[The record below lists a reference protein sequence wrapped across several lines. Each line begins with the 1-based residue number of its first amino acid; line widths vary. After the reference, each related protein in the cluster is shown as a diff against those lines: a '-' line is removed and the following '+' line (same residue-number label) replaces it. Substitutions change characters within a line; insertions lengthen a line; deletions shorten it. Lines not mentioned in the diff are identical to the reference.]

1 MTRAPFG
8 RPSVMSAAERVERK
22 PAWWTLI
29 FLAVVLI
36 AAGASWLLLPLREW
50 LGLFERWIT
59 GLGAWGVALFA
70 LIYILATI
78 SLAPEWPL
86 TIAAGLLYGAWGF
99 PITLVTATSAASLA
113 FLIARH
119 FGRDK
124 VRSLLERR
132 RIFSAID
139 DAVAE
144 EGWKVVA
151 LLRLSPAVPFNLQN
165 YLFGVTAVSFHHFVG
180 ATFAGIIPGTVLYV
194 YLGILGRAAAS
205 GAASG
210 GPLKWLFFGIG
221 LLATLVFVILVT
233 RKALA
238 KLKRIGI
245 DDRNP

>member
-1 MTRAPFG
+1 MI
-8 RPSVMSAAERVERK
+8 SAAGRAERK
-22 PAWWTLI
+22 PAPWPLI

-36 AAGASWLLLPLREW
+36 AVGAGWLLLPLREW

-99 PITLVTATSAASLA
+99 PISLGTATIAASLA
-113 FLIARH
+113 LLIARR
-119 FGRDK
+119 FARDR
-124 VRSLLERR
+124 VRSLLKRR

-165 YLFGVTAVSFHHFVG
+165 YLFGVTAIPFWRFVT
-180 ATFAGIIPGTVLYV
+180 ATLGGIIPY
-194 YLGILGRAAAS
+194 YILG
-205 GAASG
+205 
-210 GPLKWLFFGIG
+210 
-221 LLATLVFVILVT
+221 TYYILGSE
-233 RKALA
+233 
-238 KLKRIGI
+238 RIS
-245 DDRNP
+245 DQSSSF

>member
-1 MTRAPFG
+1 MIP
-8 RPSVMSAAERVERK
+8 AAEHAERK
-22 PAWWTLI
+22 PTPWTLI

-36 AAGASWLLLPLREW
+36 AAGAAWLLLPLREW

-99 PITLVTATSAASLA
+99 PISLGTATIAASLA
-113 FLIARH
+113 LLIARR
-119 FGRDK
+119 FARDR
-124 VRSLLERR
+124 VRSLLKRR

-165 YLFGVTAVSFHHFVG
+165 YLFGVTAIPFWRFVT
-180 ATFAGIIPGTVLYV
+180 ATLGGIIPY
-194 YLGILGRAAAS
+194 YILG
-205 GAASG
+205 
-210 GPLKWLFFGIG
+210 
-221 LLATLVFVILVT
+221 TYYILGSE
-233 RKALA
+233 
-238 KLKRIGI
+238 RIS
-245 DDRNP
+245 DQSSSF